1 MMLSRIAPLTVGLA
15 LLLLAAC
22 GGSPAAAATCSD
34 YPNQT
39 AAQRAANTH
48 DGDGDGVYCES
59 LPCPCSKDAAG
70 TSPTGPTAPT
80 KPQILGLGKTI
91 RLAPWRRR
99 YNCRVRGPLP
109 DGDCTPGTR
118 FDGATK
124 RRICTSG
131 YARQVRNVPAAVKRR
146 VYAMYGMSTGFDGT
160 NGQLDHLVSL
170 ELGGT
175 NSMANLWPQA
185 ASRYFGAKQKD
196 RLENRLHDEVCA
208 GRLTLRQAQLK
219 EARDWVSAYRRRFL

>member
-1 MMLSRIAPLTVGLA
+1 MVIRRVGPLAVGLT
-15 LLLLAAC
+15 LLAISVW
-22 GGSPAAAATCSD
+22 GGGTAAAATCSQ
-34 YPNQT
+34 YPNQA
-39 AAQRAANTH
+39 AAQRAADTTDADR
-48 DGDGDGVYCES
+48 DGIYCES
-59 LPCPCSKDAAG
+59 LPCPCSKG
-70 TSPTGPTAPT
+70 VSGGGPSTPSSPGQPRA
-80 KPQILGLGKTI
+80 LGLGATI

-99 YNCRVRGPLP
+99 YNCRVRGTLP

-118 FDGATK
+118 FALATK
-124 RRICTSG
+124 RRVCTSG

-146 VYAMYGMSTGFDGT
+146 VYAMYGMRAGFNGV

-196 RLENRLHDEVCA
+196 RLENRLHDEVCS
-208 GRLTLRQAQLK
+208 GTISLRQAQRE
-219 EARDWVSAYRRRFL
+219 EARDWVAAYRKRFL